1 MKRDCRD
8 DDIIRTKFSLI
19 SVTKKQQIKKIII
32 FLLFTFIDTLLKG
45 NNYNSIVLK
54 ANVIN
59 TSQHQL
65 ACLKTPGTCKL
76 LTECSQT

>member
-1 MKRDCRD
+1 M
-8 DDIIRTKFSLI
+8 
-19 SVTKKQQIKKIII
+19 VII

-54 ANVIN
+54 ANIIN
-59 TSQHQL
+59 TSRHQL
-65 ACLKTPGTCKL
+65 DYLKTPGTCKL